1 MVNLRY
7 IVPILKTAL
16 EKCSGKI
23 VEKLFLTDIDIKFF
37 KDNDCLL
44 SISSEGCYSGQY
56 VVEFDRNQLLMLC
69 N

>member
-16 EKCSGKI
+16 EKCSEKI
-23 VEKLFLTDIDIKFF
+23 VEKLFLTDIDIKYF
-37 KDNDCLL
+37 KDNGCLL
-44 SISSEGCYSGQY
+44 SISNEGCYSGQY
-56 VVEFDRNQLLMLC
+56 LAEFDKDQLLKIC

>member
-16 EKCSGKI
+16 EKCSEKI
-23 VEKLFLTDIDIKFF
+23 VEKLFLTDIDIKYFED
-37 KDNDCLL
+37 KGCLL
-44 SISSEGCYSGQY
+44 SISSEGCYYGQY
-56 VVEFDRNQLLMLC
+56 IVEFDRNQLLTLC